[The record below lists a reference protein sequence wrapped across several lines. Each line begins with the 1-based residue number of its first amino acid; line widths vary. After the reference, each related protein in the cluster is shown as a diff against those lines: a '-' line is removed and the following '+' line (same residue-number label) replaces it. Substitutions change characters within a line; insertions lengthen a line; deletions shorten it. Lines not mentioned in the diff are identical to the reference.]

1 MRRLAS
7 LIVALAVLGLAGCT
21 YMPALERNAELNQV
35 EELLA
40 YYHRLSALAPDAQRK
55 EYNDAVAAYE
65 RVPDDD
71 HRLRLVMA
79 LLLPRATWRDDSR
92 VLHLLGT
99 MDPTS
104 AGQFS
109 PRRDL
114 VLVLERLVGDRLQ
127 ILRDEQRKCD
137 IAQQQKSDALRD
149 ERRKLELLQQRLDGS
164 REECKKADVL
174 QQKLDDLRGIDR
186 DLRKRPPQRSSP

>member
-1 MRRLAS
+1 MRHGVF
-7 LIVALAVLGLAGCT
+7 LIVILAVLGLSGCGSI
-21 YMPALERNAELNQV
+21 PILKRNAELTQV

-40 YYHRLSALAPDAQRK
+40 YYHRLNAMAPDAQRK

-65 RVPDDD
+65 KTSDDD
-71 HRLRLVMA
+71 RRLRLVMV
-79 LLLPRATWRDDSR
+79 LLLPRAPWRDDSR

-99 MDPTS
+99 MEPVSVGTS
-104 AGQFS
+104 S

-114 VLVLERLVGDRLQ
+114 AVVLEGLVGDRLQ
-127 ILRDEQRKCD
+127 GLRDEQRKCEV
-137 IAQQQKSDALRD
+137 AQQQRSDALRD
-149 ERRKLELLQQRLDGS
+149 ERRKLELLQQRLEGS

-186 DLRKRPPQRSSP
+186 DLRKRPPRRSPP